1 MPRKSTQE
9 PLMDDQLETIAQA
22 KSKLIDLAFQ
32 FGPKLLAAV
41 LILVAGV
48 MVGRWAGGMLDRML
62 TRMDLD
68 VTVRLLLVRILRV
81 VVLGLFA
88 IMALQNLGIE
98 LLPLI
103 AGLGIAGAGV
113 ALAMQG
119 VLSNIAAGL
128 TIIFTRPYKVGEYI
142 SIVGEEGEVQLITL
156 FATTLLH
163 ADLSKVVIPNRKIV
177 GEILHNYGQM
187 RQVDARVR
195 VAYEADLG
203 SALRIV
209 REVLAANPRVLRAPE
224 PVIAVAGLGESH
236 VELCAAPWVKVPDY
250 TAAGAQIRQ
259 SIVEAFRAQ
268 GVAIAVPQREV
279 RLLEHAA

>member
-1 MPRKSTQE
+1 
-9 PLMDDQLETIAQA
+9 MDTQLETIAQA
-22 KSKLIDLAFQ
+22 KSKLLDLAFQ
-32 FGPKLLAAV
+32 FGPRVLAAA
-41 LILVAGV
+41 LILIAGV
-48 MVGRWAGGMLDRML
+48 IVGRWVGGMLERML
-62 TRMDLD
+62 ARLDLD
-68 VTVRLLLVRILRV
+68 VTIRLLLVRILRV

-156 FATTLLH
+156 FNTTLRH
-163 ADLSKVVIPNRKIV
+163 VDLSKVIIPNRKIV

-187 RQVDARVR
+187 RQVDTSVG
-195 VAYEADLG
+195 VAYDTDLTK
-203 SALRIV
+203 ALRIV
-209 REVLAANPRVLRAPE
+209 REVLESNPRVLRSPD
-224 PVIAVAGLGESH
+224 PVIAVSALADSSID
-236 VELCAAPWVKVPDY
+236 LCARPWVRVPDY
-250 TAAGAQIRQ
+250 APASGEIKQA
-259 SIVEAFRAQ
+259 IVEAFRAH
-268 GVAIAVPQREV
+268 GISIPFPQRDV
-279 RLLEHAA
+279 RLLERAA

>member
-1 MPRKSTQE
+1 
-9 PLMDDQLETIAQA
+9 MDTQLETIAQT
-22 KSKLIDLAFQ
+22 KSKLVDLAFQ

-48 MVGRWAGGMLDRML
+48 IVGRWVGNMLDGMLAKME
-62 TRMDLD
+62 LD
-68 VTVRLLLVRILRV
+68 VTVRLLLVRLLRV

-142 SIVGEEGEVQLITL
+142 SIVGEEGEVMLITL
-156 FATTLLH
+156 FNTTLLH

-177 GEILHNYGQM
+177 GEILHNHGQM
-187 RQVDARVR
+187 RQVEVSVGVAYDTDLTKALIAVRQVLSANARV
-195 VAYEADLG
+195 L
-203 SALRIV
+203 S
-209 REVLAANPRVLRAPE
+209 APE
-224 PVIAVAGLGESH
+224 PVIAVNTLADSSI
-236 VELCAAPWVKVPDY
+236 ELCAKPWVNVPDY
-250 TAAGAQIRQ
+250 VPAGGEIKQA
-259 SIVEAFRAQ
+259 IVEAFRAQ
-268 GVAIAVPQREV
+268 AISIPFPQREI
-279 RLLEHAA
+279 RLLERAA

>member
-1 MPRKSTQE
+1 
-9 PLMDDQLETIAQA
+9 MDTQLETITQA
-22 KSKLIDLAFQ
+22 KSKLVDLAFQ

-48 MVGRWAGGMLDRML
+48 IVGRWVGNMLDGVLAKME
-62 TRMDLD
+62 LD
-68 VTVRLLLVRILRV
+68 VTVRLLLVRLLRV
-81 VVLGLFA
+81 VVLVLFA

-142 SIVGEEGEVQLITL
+142 SIVGEEGEVMLITL
-156 FATTLLH
+156 FNTTLLH

-177 GEILHNYGQM
+177 GEILHNHGQM
-187 RQVDARVR
+187 RQVEVSVGVAYDTDLTKALIAVRQVLSANARV
-195 VAYEADLG
+195 LG
-203 SALRIV
+203 
-209 REVLAANPRVLRAPE
+209 APE
-224 PVIAVAGLGESH
+224 PVIAVNTLADSSI
-236 VELCAAPWVKVPDY
+236 ELCAKPWVSVPDY
-250 TAAGAQIRQ
+250 VPAGGEIKQA
-259 SIVEAFRAQ
+259 IVEAFRAQ
-268 GVAIAVPQREV
+268 AISIPFPQREI
-279 RLLEHAA
+279 RLLERAA

>member
-1 MPRKSTQE
+1 
-9 PLMDDQLETIAQA
+9 MDTQLETLAQA
-22 KSKLIDLAFQ
+22 RSKLIDLTLQ

-41 LILVAGV
+41 LILVAGII
-48 MVGRWAGGMLDRML
+48 VGRWLGNMLDRML
-62 TRMDLD
+62 ERMELD
-68 VTVRLLLVRILRV
+68 VTVRLLLVRLLRV

-128 TIIFTRPYKVGEYI
+128 TIILTRPFKVGEYI
-142 SIVGEEGEVQLITL
+142 SIVGEEGEVMLITL
-156 FATTLLH
+156 FNTTLLH

-187 RQVDARVR
+187 RQLDVTVR
-195 VAYEADLG
+195 VAYDTDLTQ
-203 SALRIV
+203 ALFAV
-209 REVLAANPRVLRAPE
+209 RQVLGANARVLSAPQ
-224 PVIAVAGLGESH
+224 PVIAVKALVDSSI
-236 VELCAAPWVKVPDY
+236 ELCAKPWVKVPDY
-250 TAAGAQIRQ
+250 VPAGGEIKQA
-259 SIVEAFRAQ
+259 IVEAFRAQ
-268 GVAIAVPQREV
+268 TISIPLPQREI
-279 RLLEHAA
+279 RLLERAA

>member
-1 MPRKSTQE
+1 
-9 PLMDDQLETIAQA
+9 MDTQLETIAQT
-22 KSKLIDLAFQ
+22 KSKLVDLAFQ

-48 MVGRWAGGMLDRML
+48 IVGRWVGNMLDGMLAKME
-62 TRMDLD
+62 LD
-68 VTVRLLLVRILRV
+68 VTVRLLLVRLLRV
-81 VVLGLFA
+81 AVLGVFA

-142 SIVGEEGEVQLITL
+142 SIVGEEGEVMLITL
-156 FATTLLH
+156 FNTTLLH

-177 GEILHNYGQM
+177 GEILHNHGQM
-187 RQVDARVR
+187 RQVEVSVGVAYDTDLTKALIAVRQVLSANARV
-195 VAYEADLG
+195 L
-203 SALRIV
+203 S
-209 REVLAANPRVLRAPE
+209 APE
-224 PVIAVAGLGESH
+224 PVIAVNTLADSSI
-236 VELCAAPWVKVPDY
+236 ELCAKPWVSVPDY
-250 TAAGAQIRQ
+250 VPAGGEIKQA
-259 SIVEAFRAQ
+259 IVEAFRAQ
-268 GVAIAVPQREV
+268 AISIPFPQREI
-279 RLLEHAA
+279 RLLERAA

>member
-1 MPRKSTQE
+1 
-9 PLMDDQLETIAQA
+9 MDTQLETIAQA

-41 LILVAGV
+41 LILVVGV

-62 TRMDLD
+62 ARMDLD
-68 VTVRLLLVRILRV
+68 VTIRLLLVRIVRV

-119 VLSNIAAGL
+119 VLSNMAAGL
-128 TIIFTRPYKVGEYI
+128 TIIFTRPFKVGEYI
-142 SIVGEEGEVQLITL
+142 SIVGEEGEVRLITL
-156 FATTLLH
+156 FNTTLLH
-163 ADLSKVVIPNRKIV
+163 ADLSRVVIPNRKIV

-187 RQVDARVR
+187 RQLDARVR
-195 VAYEADLG
+195 VGYDADLNAVLHVARG
-203 SALRIV
+203 
-209 REVLAANPRVLRAPE
+209 VLAANPRVLHEPA
-224 PVIAVAGLGESH
+224 PVIAVAALADSSI
-236 VELCAAPWVKVPDY
+236 ELCARPWVKVPDY
-250 TAAGAQIRQ
+250 VPASGEIRQ
-259 SIVEAFRAQ
+259 ALVEAFRAQ
-268 GVAIAVPQREV
+268 GIAIALPQREIRV
-279 RLLEHAA
+279 LDGGRERAA